1 MRRAPWCLFACVA
14 ALPAMPRAA
23 AQDSLETVRT
33 LYASA
38 AYEDALKTI
47 VRLESAAPSGTARD
61 LALQRALCLLALGRD
76 REAERAIETVVQ
88 ADPYD
93 DFAEVG
99 TSPRITTAF
108 RAVRDR
114 LLPAIARSEYERARA
129 AFDAGDHQAA
139 REGFRRVLTLV
150 GTPAGEGPGDALSA
164 DLRVLASGFEAL
176 SDAALTPPAPPPP
189 PEPEP
194 VETLAVPRVYD
205 QRAPGLTPPAVI
217 SQSLPRWPPSLG
229 PAPQRDGLLEIV
241 IGEGGLVETAAFTKP
256 VHAVYDARVLAAVRT
271 WTFMPAR
278 REGRPVKFRKVIRIA
293 FD

>member
-1 MRRAPWCLFACVA
+1 MRCAAWCLFACVA
-14 ALPAMPRAA
+14 TLAGAPDAA

-38 AYEDALKTI
+38 AYEDALKTLA
-47 VRLESAAPSGTARD
+47 RLESAASADIARD
-61 LALQRALCLLALGRD
+61 LSLQRALCLLALGRD
-76 REAERAIETVVQ
+76 GEAERAIETVVQ

-99 TSPRITTAF
+99 TSPRIKTAF

-114 LLPAIARSEYERARA
+114 LLPAIARSEYERARG
-129 AFDAGDHQAA
+129 AFDAGDHQMA

-150 GTPAGEGPGDALSA
+150 GATAGEGPSDPLSA
-164 DLRVLASGFEAL
+164 DLRVLASGFAAL
-176 SDAALTPPAPPPP
+176 SDVALTPPPP
-189 PEPEP
+189 PEPAP

-205 QRAPGLTPPAVI
+205 QRGAGVTPPAVI

-241 IGEGGLVETAAFTKP
+241 IGEGGLVESAAFTKP
-256 VHAVYDARVLAAVRT
+256 VHAVYDGRVLAAVRT

-278 REGRPVKFRKVIRIA
+278 REGRPVKFRKIIRIA